1 MIADVLAAVAGMIHG
16 GGLVAF
22 ALLLNFRRAI
32 PHVRDEDLVRVYR
45 AFGAGFGLS
54 LGVLVFSSLW
64 RWGTQA
70 TSLAPEGGHGFLD
83 TFVTSMDG
91 LTTARVATFFALWV
105 SYVALEVWTLEPCR
119 LLDRGEVSD
128 RPAYTAAT
136 NRVARHLALN
146 AALFVTVVVLG
157 VLGGKP

>member
-1 MIADVLAAVAGMIHG
+1 MIADVLAALAGMIHG

-32 PHVRDEDLVRVYR
+32 PHVRDEDVVRVYR

-54 LGVLVFSSLW
+54 LGVLIFSSLW
-64 RWGTQA
+64 RWGTQVTA
-70 TSLAPEGGHGFLD
+70 LNPGGGRGFLD
-83 TFVTSMDG
+83 TFLVPMDG
-91 LTTARVATFFALWV
+91 LTMARVGVFFALWV

-119 LLDRGEVSD
+119 LLDHGEVSD
-128 RPAYTAAT
+128 RPAYAAAT
-136 NRVARHLALN
+136 GLVARHLALN

-157 VLGGKP
+157 VLDGKP